1 MKIEVGVE
9 VLDKDGELLG
19 LVHNIIRDTWTGE
32 IRKFMVRT
40 QSPEAAFL
48 FSPEQVLEVV
58 DSKIKLNISWDEL
71 NKNA

>member
-1 MKIEVGVE
+1 MEIGVGVE
-9 VLDKDGELLG
+9 VLDKKGELLG
-19 LVHNIIRDTWTGE
+19 IVHNIIRDTWTGE

-58 DSKIKLNISWDEL
+58 NFKIKLNISGDEL